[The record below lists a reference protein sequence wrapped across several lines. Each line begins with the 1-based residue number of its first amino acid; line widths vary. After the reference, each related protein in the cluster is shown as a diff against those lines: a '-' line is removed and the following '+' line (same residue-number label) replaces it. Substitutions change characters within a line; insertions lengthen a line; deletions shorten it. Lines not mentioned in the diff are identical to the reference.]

1 MTDEATLVQ
10 VHLRGLPLDIR
21 ARSQEHEQDLMRE
34 LALVRVA
41 AAVDAPS
48 NAPGRLLDLADEL
61 RATYGSL
68 ADAAD
73 ALMEAAVDRGES
85 STDITYTVPTELR
98 PFLRHTAQVLEEAE
112 EFCRDGRYLLTLA
125 SPPDVA
131 AYRAWIFA
139 EFDRQ
144 IAGGAPVPWP
154 ESEQART
161 VRNDG

>member
-1 MTDEATLVQ
+1 VTDEATLVP

-34 LALVRVA
+34 LALVRVSA
-41 AAVDAPS
+41 ATESAS

-61 RATYGSL
+61 RSTYGSL
-68 ADAAD
+68 AAGPD
-73 ALMEAAVDRGES
+73 ALMEAAVDRGE
-85 STDITYTVPTELR
+85 TAADVTYTVPADLR
-98 PFLRHTAQVLEEAE
+98 PFLRRTAQVLEEAE

-125 SPPDVA
+125 APPDVA

-144 IAGGAPVPWP
+144 IAGGDPVPWP
-154 ESEQART
+154 ESVQARG
-161 VRNDG
+161 VIGDG